1 MKHWNDSELPDN
13 SLFPEQYTVREVIR
27 ESASSIL
34 LLGNDALSNS
44 DVVIKCFN
52 NSAKGAYLREISA
65 TFDISHPNLV
75 RCLNTFHRTD
85 GIACIVYEY
94 LNGGNLAT
102 LIETQ
107 QTLALPSIIECL
119 QAMLNALCYLNSLNR
134 IHCDIKPENILLRP
148 KANGQVDYVLIDLG
162 AACFLREAQEGG
174 YVVGTPA
181 YIAPER
187 IKNKFYF
194 NSDLYSLGVIAF
206 EISTG
211 KRPFT
216 GSVEELTHAN
226 LSEIPSLE
234 AIHPAMLRDFIDH
247 LLVKDPQQRL
257 DSANLA
263 LTLFNK
269 TIRQTNQLA
278 VNTAY
283 ISENEDMQFIV
294 PITEQPLVMQCFQVD
309 DYPRV
314 ALVYANYVD
323 IIDPLKPE
331 VPFKSLLTS
340 YPLQILNAD
349 SLAYATPSRIQILN
363 LQDNTEV
370 TIKEGLSDLQK
381 WHLEH
386 NRLVWNNSFHR
397 FYETLQT
404 KSVIKYGEPNY
415 LFGSEVKVLA
425 NGSFMTSEGMAN
437 NKIVLRNKHAK
448 VAQEWLLDEPIIML
462 SHGDNS
468 LLVVT
473 MSLNSH
479 SAYTLWGLT
488 MNQAVRK
495 LVLADNISQIVCIN
509 GLAFWLADKQ
519 TLNYC
524 NTDLQAKTLTT
535 FTTNVLGFSVCY
547 DHRFIV
553 INYKDDKNRLFLTIL
568 KNRVAL

>member
-13 SLFPEQYTVREVIR
+13 RLFPEQYTVREVIR
-27 ESASSIL
+27 ESANSTL

-75 RCLNTFHRTD
+75 HCLNTFHRTD

-107 QTLALPSIIECL
+107 QTLALPAIIECL

-206 EISTG
+206 EMSTG

-216 GSVEELTHAN
+216 GTVEELTHAN

-247 LLVKDPQQRL
+247 LLVKNPQQRL
-257 DSANLA
+257 ESANLA

-278 VNTAY
+278 VNTAH
-283 ISENEDMQFIV
+283 ISENDDMQCIV
-294 PITEQPLVMQCFQVD
+294 PMTEQPLVIQCFHVA
-309 DYPRV
+309 DYPLV
-314 ALVYANYVD
+314 GLVYANYVD

-363 LQDNTEV
+363 LHDGSEV

-381 WHLEH
+381 WHLEY
-386 NRLVWNNSFHR
+386 NRLVWNNTFHR

-404 KSVIKYGEPNY
+404 ESVIKYGEPNY

-437 NKIVLRNKHAK
+437 NKIVLRNKYAK

-473 MSLNSH
+473 MSLNSNN
-479 SAYTLWGLT
+479 AYTLWCLT
-488 MNQAVRK
+488 TNQAVRK

-509 GLAFWLADKQ
+509 GLAFWLADKI
-519 TLNYC
+519 LSCC
-524 NTDLQAKTLTT
+524 NTRLQPKILTT
-535 FTTNVLGFSVCY
+535 STTNVLRFAVCY

-553 INYKDDKNRLFLTIL
+553 IDYKDDKNKLFLTIL